1 MAEATTDLV
10 SIESQSPGILPGMSS
25 LEPLKQVGIL
35 LAIAASIALGV
46 FIALWSNDPPMRPLP
61 NLQAEASMDVINFLE
76 QKQIAYKVGTDGR
89 ILVPQSEYKM
99 IQIELGS
106 QGVSL
111 QDQSTMSYLDKEVGF
126 GVSQRMEKARL
137 LRSQE
142 MELKN
147 TLEQFTGVRAVKV
160 HLAIPKE
167 SSFIKNRRKPSASI
181 LLNLYSRG
189 AISDETSSS
198 MVDLIAGSIPN
209 LERAQVTITD
219 QYGRLYHSGGM
230 SSKEQ
235 DGSREL
241 NIIRDRQG
249 EIKERI
255 EQLLT
260 PIVGIGAYT
269 VQVNVDMDFTRKEQ
283 TMQTFNP
290 DLPAIRSE
298 RTIEDTR
305 NSGVTQGVPG
315 ALSNQPPGASVI
327 PETNQDVE
335 GSKSNANKNQRLEAE
350 RNYDLDTTIS
360 HILPQV
366 GIIDKISVSIGLDY
380 VKASTNQSESA
391 QNGAQDGDANSP
403 TSVARSNEELDR
415 IRRLIQASIGFN
427 VQRGDVVSV
436 ESFPFVSGEI
446 LPEPEPLP
454 FYEQTLFQTLL
465 KPLVGL
471 ILGIL
476 LIFMVL
482 KPTFNKLSKVPVPI
496 NMPASTSGNE
506 ANYENL
512 GGELGGDLGGLDTN
526 NSMLDD
532 QITLAGNE
540 NLELPPPTVGE
551 VKKLEQA
558 KNVVE
563 NNPTLVAQLVKGWL
577 EEDA

>member
-10 SIESQSPGILPGMSS
+10 SLDSQPPGILPGMSS

-35 LAIAASIALGV
+35 IAIAASIALGV

-61 NLQAEASMDVINFLE
+61 SLQAEASMDVINYLE
-76 QKQIAYKVGTDGR
+76 QQQIPYKVGTDGK
-89 ILVPQSEYKM
+89 ILVPQSQYNM
-99 IQIELGS
+99 IKIELGS
-106 QGVSL
+106 QGVSI
-111 QDQSTMSYLDKEVGF
+111 QDQSTTSYLDKEVGF

-142 MELKN
+142 RELKN
-147 TLEQFTGVRAVKV
+147 TLEQFSGVRAVKV

-189 AISDETSSS
+189 AISDETSGS

-209 LERAQVTITD
+209 LERSRVTITD
-219 QYGRLYHSGGM
+219 QYGRLYHSGSM
-230 SSKEQ
+230 SSKEA

-241 NIIRDRQG
+241 NIIRDRQA
-249 EIKERI
+249 EIKDRI

-260 PIVGIGAYT
+260 PIVGVDAYT

-305 NSGVTQGVPG
+305 DSGVAQGVPG

-327 PETNQDVE
+327 PETTQDGEGNQRT
-335 GSKSNANKNQRLEAE
+335 SNRNQRLEAE

-360 HILPQV
+360 HIIPQV
-366 GIIDKISVSIGLDY
+366 GIIDRISVSIGLNY
-380 VKASTNQSESA
+380 VSA
-391 QNGAQDGDANSP
+391 PATDAQGGSQTGNAR
-403 TSVARSNEELDR
+403 VARSNDDLDR

-436 ESFPFVSGEI
+436 ESFPFVTGEI
-446 LPEPEPLP
+446 LPDPEPLA
-454 FYEQTLFQTLL
+454 FHEQALFQTLL
-465 KPLVGL
+465 KPMVGL

-476 LIFMVL
+476 IIFMVL
-482 KPTFNKLSKVPVPI
+482 KPAFKNLSKVPAPI
-496 NMPASTSGNE
+496 NAPISTSENE
-506 ANYENL
+506 ANYDSL
-512 GGELGGDLGGLDTN
+512 GGELGGDLGSGLDN
-526 NSMLDD
+526 AGSMLDD
-532 QITLAGNE
+532 KVTLAGNE

-558 KNVVE
+558 KSVVE

-577 EEDA
+577 EEENA

>member
-1 MAEATTDLV
+1 VAEASTDLV
-10 SIESQSPGILPGMSS
+10 SIESHSPGILPGMSH

-35 LAIAASIALGV
+35 IAIAASIALGV

-61 NLQAEASMDVINFLE
+61 NLQAEASMDVINYLE
-76 QKQIAYKVGTDGR
+76 QKQIPYKVGTDGK
-89 ILVPQSEYKM
+89 ILVPQSQYKM

-106 QGVSL
+106 QGVSI
-111 QDQSTMSYLDKEVGF
+111 QEQSSSSYLDKEAGF

-147 TLEQFTGVRAVKV
+147 TLEQFSGVRAVKV

-167 SSFIKNRRKPSASI
+167 SSFIKNRRKPSASV

-189 AISDETSSS
+189 AISDETSGS

-209 LERAQVTITD
+209 LERNQVTITD
-219 QYGRLYHSGGM
+219 QYGRLYHSGSM

-241 NIIRDRQG
+241 NMIRDRQA
-249 EIKERI
+249 EIKDRV

-260 PIVGIGAYT
+260 PIVGIDAYT

-290 DLPAIRSE
+290 DLPAVRSE

-305 NSGVTQGVPG
+305 NAGVAQGVPG
-315 ALSNQPPGASVI
+315 ALSNQPPGASTI
-327 PETNQDVE
+327 PETNAEATGEQNV
-335 GSKSNANKNQRLEAE
+335 SNKNQRLEAE

-366 GIIDKISVSIGLDY
+366 GIINRISVSIGLDY
-380 VKASTNQSESA
+380 VQVTV
-391 QNGAQDGDANSP
+391 GQDAAADANSNA
-403 TSVARSNEELDR
+403 TAARSNEELDR

-446 LPEPEPLP
+446 LPDPVPLP
-454 FYEQTLFQTLL
+454 FYEQVLFQTLL
-465 KPLVGL
+465 KPIVGL

-496 NMPASTSGNE
+496 NPPISTNDNE
-506 ANYENL
+506 ANYNSL
-512 GGELGGDLGGLDTN
+512 GGELGGDLAGGV
-526 NSMLDD
+526 SDD
-532 QITLAGNE
+532 QVTLAGHD

-558 KNVVE
+558 KSVVE